1 MCYFQADSMLDNV
14 HLNDI
19 RNLEE
24 KGDLER
30 QFHLKEQEE
39 RRVDEFDD
47 SRATRSGTSKYYN
60 IFN

>member
-1 MCYFQADSMLDNV
+1 MLDNV